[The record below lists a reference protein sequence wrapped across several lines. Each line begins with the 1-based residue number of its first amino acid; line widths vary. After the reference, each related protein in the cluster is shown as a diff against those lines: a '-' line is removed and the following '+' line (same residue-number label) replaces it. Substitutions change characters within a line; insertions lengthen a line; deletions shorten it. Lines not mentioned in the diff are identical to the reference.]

1 MDLNLYPSKPAARK
15 TALSASLL
23 LILFCLTGAPLQAQT
38 ENVETETEQ
47 SESERDPTVELD
59 RIVVQGQ
66 KLPRRALETYSSVS
80 VITGEE
86 LDALG
91 ATDFRD
97 ALRLIPNASF
107 SPSERGNN
115 GFVLRGINSE
125 GVTGPANV
133 TRPLASFVLDGITQS
148 FEGARRGA
156 RGIYDVDQIEVAR
169 GPQSTLLGR
178 NALAGALL
186 VNTRNPTFYWEGS
199 ARIGFGSLGY
209 REQAAMLSGPIGDPE
224 TASNAFRVVAHRFE
238 SDKGYDIQ
246 TPDLDTSIDEDEY
259 ESVRAKWLFD
269 PSDSGF
275 SALVTASYVN
285 DRPSQTGVQGP
296 DFFAREIFVPLSS
309 YEFRES
315 QVENYIVDLGY
326 EFINGWQLRAI
337 TGLTRTDLSIETP
350 EASALF
356 RDEFRLDEDLTQEVR
371 LQYERDD
378 GLSALFGV
386 FAASLDNDRD
396 SRVLLDPPGFVIQD
410 LESNTRLD
418 NYAAFGELR
427 YPLTETLTAIA
438 GLRYDYE
445 DYAVDFLDRNE
456 DPPQLNLVD
465 TSYDA
470 WLPKFGLAWA
480 YVDNHRLALT
490 VSRGYRGGY
499 VETVVSSGEQ
509 NEIDPEF
516 LTAYELAWRAELLD
530 NRLFLQTNL
539 FHYDWTDQQIS
550 VIDPNDPL
558 GLFTITSN
566 AGQSNA
572 SGIEFEVRW
581 QINDQLQLL
590 FSAGLLE
597 TEFDE
602 FESPSG
608 DFAGFEFPEAPSKNG
623 TLGLIW
629 NSPSGWFANADISY
643 TDSYYTT
650 GRVGNRD
657 IPLFD
662 QFLIPGFTVMNLSG
676 GYEQDYWR
684 VRAFVR
690 NLADRDYLTA
700 IAFNGNEG
708 FVGDERAFGV
718 ELDLRFGAFR

>member
-1 MDLNLYPSKPAARK
+1 MDLKVRPIKMRMLWLAVLLIW
-15 TALSASLL
+15 LSASA
-23 LILFCLTGAPLQAQT
+23 FPVQAQT
-38 ENVETETEQ
+38 VDSETETEQ
-47 SESERDPTVELD
+47 AELERDDAVELEG
-59 RIVVQGQ
+59 IVVQGQ
-66 KLPRRALETYSSVS
+66 KLVRRAMDTYSSIS

-86 LDALG
+86 LEALG
-91 ATDFRD
+91 ASDFRD
-97 ALRLIPNASF
+97 ALRLVPNASF

-115 GFVLRGINSE
+115 GFTLRGINSE

-186 VNTRNPTFYWEGS
+186 VNTRNPTFNWEGS
-199 ARIGFGSLGY
+199 ARIGFGTLGY
-209 REQAAMLSGPIGDPE
+209 REQAAMLSGPIGDPD

-259 ESVRAKWLFD
+259 EAVRAKWLFD
-269 PSDSGF
+269 PIDSPF
-275 SALVTASYVN
+275 SALFTASYVN

-296 DFFAREIFVPLSS
+296 DFFEREIFVPLSS

-315 QVENYIVDLGY
+315 EVENYIADLGY
-326 EFINGWQLRAI
+326 EFTNGWQLRSI
-337 TGLTRTDLSIETP
+337 TGFTRTDLSIETP

-356 RDEFRLDEDLTQEVR
+356 RDEFRVDEDLTQEVR
-371 LQYERDD
+371 LQYDRGD

-386 FAASLDNDRD
+386 FAASLENERD
-396 SRVLLDPPGFVIQD
+396 SVVLIDPPGFVIQD

-418 NYAAFGELR
+418 NYAIFGELR
-427 YPLTETLTAIA
+427 YPLTDRLTAIA

-456 DPPQLNLVD
+456 DPPALTPVD
-465 TSYDA
+465 NSYDA
-470 WLPKFGLAWA
+470 LLPKLGLAWA
-480 YVDNHRLALT
+480 FVDNQRLALT

-499 VETVVSSGEQ
+499 VETVVSTGER
-509 NEIDPEF
+509 NPIDPEF

-530 NRLFLQTNL
+530 DQLFLSTNL
-539 FHYDWTDQQIS
+539 FYYDWTDQQIS

-566 AGQSNA
+566 AGESNA
-572 SGIEFEVRW
+572 RGVELELRW
-581 QINDQLQLL
+581 QMSDQLQLL
-590 FSAGLLE
+590 LGAGLLE
-597 TEFDE
+597 TEFDQ
-602 FESPSG
+602 FDSPSG
-608 DFAGFEFPEAPSKNG
+608 DFAGFEFPEAPRKNG
-623 TLGLIW
+623 TLALLW
-629 NSPSGWFANADISY
+629 NSPGGWFANADISY

-657 IPLFD
+657 IPLFN
-662 QFLIPGFTVMNLSG
+662 QFLISGFTVINASG
-676 GYEQDYWR
+676 GYERDNWR

-690 NLADRDYLTA
+690 NVADRDYLTA

-708 FVGDERAFGV
+708 FVGDERAFGL
-718 ELDLRFGAFR
+718 ELDLRFSGLR

>member
-1 MDLNLYPSKPAARK
+1 MKIA
-15 TALSASLL
+15 SASML
-23 LILFCLTGAPLQAQT
+23 LILLCAAGIPLQAQT
-38 ENVETETEQ
+38 DSSETQTEQ
-47 SESERDPTVELD
+47 VESEREDTIELEG
-59 RIVVQGQ
+59 IVVQGQ
-66 KLPRRALETYSSVS
+66 KLPRRAMETYSSIS
-80 VITGEE
+80 VVTGEQLE
-86 LDALG
+86 SLG
-91 ATDFRD
+91 ASDFRD

-107 SPSERGNN
+107 SPTERGNN
-115 GFVLRGINSE
+115 GFTLRGINSE

-186 VNTRNPTFYWEGS
+186 VNTRNPTFSWEGS
-199 ARIGFGSLGY
+199 ARLSLGTLGI
-209 REQAAMLSGPIGDPE
+209 REQAVMLSGPIGDPA

-269 PSDSGF
+269 PVGSPF
-275 SALVTASYVN
+275 SALVTVSRVS
-285 DRPSQTGVQGP
+285 DRPAQTGVQGP

-315 QVENYIVDLGY
+315 EVENYIVDLGY
-326 EFINGWQLRAI
+326 EFASNWQLRAI
-337 TGLTRTDLSIETP
+337 TGFTRTDLSIETP

-356 RDEFRLDEDLTQEVR
+356 RDEFRVDEDLTQELR
-371 LQYERDD
+371 LQYDRGD
-378 GLSALFGV
+378 GLSGLFGV
-386 FAASLDNDRD
+386 FAASLENDRD
-396 SRVLLDPPGFVIQD
+396 SRVLLDPPGFLIQD

-418 NYAAFGELR
+418 NFAMFGELR
-427 YPLTETLTAIA
+427 YPLTNRLTAIA

-445 DYAVDFLDRNE
+445 DYAVDFLDRTE
-456 DPPQLNLVD
+456 QPPELNQVD

-470 WLPKFGLAWA
+470 WLPKLGLAWA
-480 YVDNHRLALT
+480 FVEDQRLAFT

-499 VETVVSSGEQ
+499 VETVVSSGDR

-516 LTAYELAWRAELLD
+516 LTAYELAWRAELLAGQ
-530 NRLFLQTNL
+530 LFLSTNL
-539 FHYDWTDQQIS
+539 FYYDWADQQIS

-566 AGQSNA
+566 AGESSA
-572 SGIEFEVRW
+572 RGLEFELRW
-581 QINDQLQLL
+581 QMNEQLQLIVG
-590 FSAGLLE
+590 AGLLE
-597 TEFDE
+597 TEFDQ
-602 FESPSG
+602 FDSPSG
-608 DFAGFEFPEAPSKNG
+608 DFAGFEFPEAPTKNG
-623 TLGLIW
+623 TLALIW
-629 NSPSGWFANADISY
+629 NSPSGWFANTDISY

-662 QFLIPGFTVMNLSG
+662 QFLMPSFTVINASG
-676 GYEQDYWR
+676 GYEHDNWR
-684 VRAFVR
+684 IRAFVR
-690 NLADRDYLTA
+690 NLADRDYLTG

-718 ELDLRFGAFR
+718 ELDLRFGGIR